1 MALYYLIVFLEPYE
15 FDYDESFGGDGQHH
29 VDYSIQEQ
37 KFEAKSD
44 KEALRK
50 VRKLMKEKQLL
61 FQEKP
66 YPAIPIELRKI
77 DKKVVK
83 SWIKKGS

>member
-1 MALYYLIVFLEPYE
+1 MALYLIVFREPYE
-15 FDYDESFGGDGQHH
+15 FDFDESIGGDGRHC
-29 VDYSIQEQ
+29 VEYSIQEQ

-61 FQEKP
+61 FQGKP

-83 SWIKKGS
+83 SWIKR